1 MVLEISTLSNY
12 DNSSSGFITATL
24 TEEQV
29 EDFVGGM
36 LGGTET
42 GITVTYQDGT
52 GDIDFVVSDTTVA
65 GDSGSTG
72 ITPGDTLTI
81 AGGTNVTTAMS
92 GDTLTITATDTNTT
106 YSAATSS
113 ALGLVKIEDDTE
125 QSVAANA
132 VSATASRT
140 YGIQLNSS
148 DQAVVN
154 VPWTDTD
161 NNTTYTAGD
170 GLDLGGTEFSVD
182 LKANGGLVIEST
194 EIAVDLGASSI
205 TGTLAVG
212 DGGTGLTSI
221 ATLLNSNV
229 TPASLSL
236 VIGTNVQAYD
246 ADLAAIAGLTSAA
259 DKGIQFTGSGTA
271 ATYDLTAAGKAL
283 LDDADAAAQRTTL
296 GVDAAGTDN
305 STAVTLVTSSH
316 DYLSISTQAITL
328 GAIDLAADVTGTL
341 PVGNGGT
348 GLTSIAT
355 LLNSNNNIFKTI
367 SVSGQD
373 DVVADSATDT
383 LTLAAG
389 SNVTITTT
397 AGTDT
402 VTIAAATLTE
412 EQVEDFVGGMLGGTE
427 TGITVTYQ
435 DGTHDIDFVVADHN
449 SSWR

>member
-1 MVLEISTLSNY
+1 
-12 DNSSSGFITATL
+12 
-24 TEEQV
+24 
-29 EDFVGGM
+29 
-36 LGGTET
+36 
-42 GITVTYQDGT
+42 
-52 GDIDFVVSDTTVA
+52 
-65 GDSGSTG
+65 
-72 ITPGDTLTI
+72 
-81 AGGTNVTTAMS
+81 
-92 GDTLTITATDTNTT
+92 
-106 YSAATSS
+106 
-113 ALGLVKIEDDTE
+113 
-125 QSVAANA
+125 
-132 VSATASRT
+132 
-140 YGIQLNSS
+140 
-148 DQAVVN
+148 
-154 VPWTDTD
+154 
-161 NNTTYTAGD
+161 
-170 GLDLGGTEFSVD
+170 
-182 LKANGGLVIEST
+182 
-194 EIAVDLGASSI
+194 
-205 TGTLAVG
+205 
-212 DGGTGLTSI
+212 
-221 ATLLNSNV
+221 
-229 TPASLSL
+229 
-236 VIGTNVQAYD
+236 
-246 ADLAAIAGLTSAA
+246 LAAIAGLTSAA
-259 DKGIQFTGSGTA
+259 DKGIQFTGSGAA

-435 DGTHDIDFVVADHN
+435 DGTHDIDFVVADTTVAGDSGSTGITPGDTLTIAGGTNVTTAMSGDTLTITATDTNTTYTKASFDIDHLFTLVGASADTDEHLGDIYWKHDSRQSN
-449 SSWR
+449 NQGGYTSCRDSRRD